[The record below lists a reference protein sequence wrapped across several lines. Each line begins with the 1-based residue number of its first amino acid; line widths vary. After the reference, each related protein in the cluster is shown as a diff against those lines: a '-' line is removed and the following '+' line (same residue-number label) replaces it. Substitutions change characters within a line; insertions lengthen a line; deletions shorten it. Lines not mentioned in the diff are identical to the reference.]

1 MIMENEE
8 ENSKGKME
16 YENIKSKVIA
26 LNINAPK
33 ENTPDWLRS
42 FKGCEHY
49 NDAEAMAILD
59 SLDILATILLENA
72 HHKLRHID
80 NQHVVSLPEQE
91 KIQKR
96 AA

>member
-1 MIMENEE
+1 MIIERRKEE
-8 ENSKGKME
+8 GRLEMG
-16 YENIKSKVIA
+16 YENVKSKVIA

-49 NDAEAMAILD
+49 NDMEAIAVLD
-59 SLDILATILLENA
+59 SLDILATILLGNA
-72 HHKLRHID
+72 SHKIRHID
-80 NQHVVSLPEQE
+80 NQQVVSLNEQE

>member
-1 MIMENEE
+1 MEGRKEE
-8 ENSKGKME
+8 KKLEME
-16 YENIKSKVIA
+16 DENIKSKVIA

-33 ENTPDWLRS
+33 DNTPGWLRS

-49 NDAEAMAILD
+49 DDVEAMAILD

-72 HHKLRHID
+72 HNKLRHID

>member
-1 MIMENEE
+1 MIIETRKEA
-8 ENSKGKME
+8 GKLEME

-26 LNINAPK
+26 LNCNALK

-49 NDAEAMAILD
+49 NDVEAMAVLD
-59 SLDILATILLENA
+59 SLDILATILLGNA
-72 HHKLRHID
+72 SHKIRHID
-80 NQHVVSLPEQE
+80 NQHVVSSYEQE
-91 KIQKR
+91 KIKKE

>member
-1 MIMENEE
+1 MELKHEH
-8 ENSKGKME
+8 KGAK
-16 YENIKSKVIA
+16 IIA

-33 ENTPDWLRS
+33 DDTPDWFRS

-49 NDAEAMAILD
+49 NDMEAMAVLD
-59 SLDILATILLENA
+59 SLDILATILLGNA
-72 HHKLRHID
+72 SHKIRHID
-80 NQHVVSLPEQE
+80 NQHVVSSYEQE

>member
-1 MIMENEE
+1 MIMENKKG
-8 ENSKGKME
+8 ENKLEME
-16 YENIKSKVIA
+16 YENIKPKVIA
-26 LNINAPK
+26 LNINAPND
-33 ENTPDWLRS
+33 NTPDWLRS

-49 NDAEAMAILD
+49 DDVEAMAILD